1 MSDGI
6 MLSGIR
12 IRLKNDK
19 LTNAVS
25 ASRTFSASI
34 NTNVAN
40 DASATRNGA
49 AENKNVWSR

>member
-6 MLSGIR
+6 MLSGMR